1 MRLVFLG
8 TGTSHGIPVVGCSCP
23 VCTSTDPRNKRTRAS
38 VWIEITKPSQELSLI
53 IDTATEFR
61 LQAVRERINHLDAVL
76 LTHAHADHLHG
87 LDDIRPLCRKKPI
100 PVYGTEHTLQEL
112 RQRFSYIFHPKQEGG
127 GLPRLELRTVE
138 GYIPFQVEGIHVLP
152 LPVKHGEL
160 DILGYRIG
168 NLAYITD
175 CSAIPSRTMEQL
187 ENLEVLVLDA
197 LRKKPHPTHFSIS
210 EALEVIQI
218 LRPKQAFFTHLCH
231 DVEHNEIKKELPRGV
246 APSYDG
252 LELDLEDPS

>member
-1 MRLVFLG
+1 MRFVFLG

-23 VCTSTDPRNKRTRAS
+23 VCTSKDPRNQRTRAS
-38 VWIEITKPSQELSLI
+38 VWIEIKKPSLDLSLI

-138 GYIPFQVEGIHVLP
+138 GCVPFKWREFTCSPSG
-152 LPVKHGEL
+152 KTWGAGN
-160 DILGYRIG
+160 LGYRIG

-197 LRKKPHPTHFSIS
+197 LRKKRIPPTF
-210 EALEVIQI
+210 LFQK
-218 LRPKQAFFTHLCH
+218 LWK
-231 DVEHNEIKKELPRGV
+231 
-246 APSYDG
+246 
-252 LELDLEDPS
+252 